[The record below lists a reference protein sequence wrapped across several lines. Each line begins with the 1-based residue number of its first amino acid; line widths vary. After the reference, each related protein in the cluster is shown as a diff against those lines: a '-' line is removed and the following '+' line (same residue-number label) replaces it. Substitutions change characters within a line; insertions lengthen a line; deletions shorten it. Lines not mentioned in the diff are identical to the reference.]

1 MRSTAL
7 LLASILIAAAAYAGE
22 PKAYQGGKLLRMD
35 SVVCAAS
42 QASSNNEADSNHQA
56 NGKRS
61 PTQRSLCQ
69 EYVLQADQVVYR
81 IRPRDVKRPALLPV
95 GEFAQFRLDKNKMIL
110 RVESLDDKEREY
122 NVLSISP
129 RGDNTA
135 DAAPVHLNHL
145 Q

>member
-1 MRSTAL
+1 MRSTSL
-7 LLASILIAAAAYAGE
+7 LLALILFAVAACAGE

-35 SVVCAAS
+35 SVACAANPS
-42 QASSNNEADSNHQA
+42 SSNNQSRSSNQA
-56 NGKRS
+56 NEQNSATK
-61 PTQRSLCQ
+61 QSLCQ

-81 IRPRDVKRPALLPV
+81 IRPRDVKHSALLPV

-110 RVESLDDKEREY
+110 RINSLDEKEREY
-122 NVLSISP
+122 NVISMSP